1 MRKFLLLTALVV
13 GLFTAAIAQTRPIKG
28 KVIDKDGKPI
38 PGASINLK
46 GHQGG
51 TAAESDGS
59 FNLSV
64 KSGDVLIISAL
75 NFATTQVKVGNQTS
89 ISVILESTDAVMG
102 EVVVTTGFG
111 VQKQTKEIGYST
123 ATVQAKD
130 LIVAKPVSVANGLT
144 GKVSGL
150 QINTTNNGLFA
161 DTRITLR
168 GNRSLTGNNQ
178 PLVVVDGAIFY
189 NDISTLNPDDISQI
203 NVLKGASASA
213 IYGSDASNGV
223 LLITTKR
230 GSKGTKS
237 TISVSST
244 VQAEQ
249 LAYMPKFQNEFGS
262 NGGEKFVN
270 DFNDLSAYIPYE
282 NQSYGPRFN
291 GKIVP
296 VGRPVADGSVLMV
309 PYSARPNERNNFFN
323 TGITSQNNI
332 SFSSGDE
339 ASKFFLS
346 FQDVYSKSIM
356 PGDFGKRDIVRIGGA
371 KKYGIFSADY
381 SVSYTLKTKNTT
393 NTGLVYQ
400 LVMNTP
406 AHVPLTSLK
415 DWRNNKFADVN
426 GFYNDYF
433 DNPYWVIDNQRN
445 ITTDNNLTANVKLDL
460 KPTKWLNV
468 SYRLALTNLNRK
480 FEYKSA
486 PKNYS
491 NFALT
496 NSDVIYANAGGT
508 GYDTVSESAKYIA
521 AQAGKAGIAASYAQ
535 SSKTNYLLTSDFLIS
550 ADKNVGKDFNV
561 KATIGTSYIEN
572 KINYASIAAPSL
584 VLPVYNIKNVSGLT
598 DISDANGYGGNGY
611 YEANK
616 FGVFAEG
623 TGSYKNLVFLHGSYR
638 GDIDS
643 RLSEANRFIP
653 YYDVDAS
660 FILSDIFP
668 TISKND
674 VLNYAKIRAAH
685 SVTGNASALSD
696 GSEYIADGAYQTK
709 TPYFVATGF
718 PFGNVGGYAY
728 GNVLLSDKIKPET
741 ITENEV
747 GLELG
752 LFKNKLNLTMAAYQS
767 ELTDG
772 IVKANTSTS
781 SGFYQS
787 KVNAAHTK
795 NTGIELELKAELVK
809 TSTLTW
815 NLNFNYT
822 HNISKVV
829 SINGGLKQITVGKDN
844 VNAFA
849 VVDNAYPIIQT
860 RDWVRDAQGR
870 VVVDAITGN
879 PSRDPNLKIVGQA
892 SPKDIF
898 GFTSNLTYKAFT
910 FTITADYRSGHKIFN
925 FIGNYM
931 DFTGISQTSASTH
944 RQRFVFPNSV
954 TVDASGKSTP
964 NTNIMVDDANF
975 NFWPGL
981 YRSVG
986 TNYITSAE
994 AFKLREIAI
1003 AYQLPQSLIKKTKV
1017 LQSAT
1022 FTVSGRNLLMITP
1035 KSNIWT
1041 DPEFSEG
1048 TGNDIGRT
1056 SENQSPPSRIFSASL
1071 ALTF

>member
-262 NGGEKFVN
+262 NGGEKFVD

-309 PYSARPNERNNFFN
+309 PYSARPNERKDFFN
-323 TGITSQNNI
+323 TGITTQNNI

-339 ASKFFLS
+339 TSKFFMS
-346 FQDVYSKSIM
+346 FQDIYSKAIL

-445 ITTDNNLTANVKLDL
+445 ITTDNNLTANIKLDL
-460 KPTKWLNV
+460 KPAKWLNV

-480 FEYKSA
+480 YEYKSA

-496 NSDVIYANAGGT
+496 NTDVIYANAGGT
-508 GYDTVSESAKYIA
+508 GYDTVRESAKYIA
-521 AQAGKAGIAASYAQ
+521 AQAGPAGVAASYAQ
-535 SSKTNYLLTSDFLIS
+535 ASKTNYLLTSDFLVS

-561 KATIGTSYIEN
+561 KATVGTSYIEN
-572 KINYASIAAPSL
+572 KINGASIAATSL
-584 VLPVYNIKNVSGLT
+584 VVPVYNVTNVSGLP
-598 DISDANGYGGNGY
+598 DISGNGY
-611 YEANK
+611 TEARK

-623 TGSYKNLVFLHGSYR
+623 TGSYKNLAFLHGSYR

-660 FILSDIFP
+660 LILSDIFP
-668 TISKND
+668 SIAKND

-685 SVTGNASALSD
+685 SVTGNASALSN
-696 GSEYIADGAYQTK
+696 GSEYIADGAYQTS
-709 TPYFVATGF
+709 PFYSVAPGF
-718 PFGNVGGYAY
+718 PFGNTGGYAY
-728 GNVLLSDKIKPET
+728 SSYLLTDKIKPET

-752 LFKNKLNLTMAAYQS
+752 LIKNKLNLTMAAYQS

-772 IVKANTSTS
+772 IVLASTS
-781 SGFYQS
+781 SASGFYKS
-787 KVNAAHTK
+787 MVNAAHTK
-795 NTGIELELKAELVK
+795 NTGFELELKAELIKSSNV
-809 TSTLTW
+809 SW
-815 NLNFNYT
+815 NVNFNYT
-822 HNISKVV
+822 HNESKVV
-829 SINGGLKQITVGKDN
+829 SINGGLQQITVGTDN
-844 VNAFA
+844 PNAFA
-849 VVDNAYPIIQT
+849 VVNNAYPVIET

-879 PSRDPNLKIVGQA
+879 PSRDPNLKVVGQA

-910 FTITADYRSGHKIFN
+910 LTITADLRTGHKIFN
-925 FIGNYM
+925 SLGNYM
-931 DFTGISQTSASTH
+931 DFTGISATSASTH

-986 TNYITSAE
+986 TNYITSAD

-1048 TGNDIGRT
+1048 TGNDLGRT